1 MKKFFVLA
9 IISAAL
15 VWNACSQ
22 AKGAYID
29 LRTGKT
35 IEIEKDP
42 VTGAWVNADNKEP
55 VYIYVDTKTKD
66 TIFGK
71 TGLVIN
77 GHVVKNN
84 GVYWYDGDEDNI
96 GWNDKV
102 EDGDYKYKS
111 GDMKE
116 KVDEDGDVKIKDGD
130 TKTKIDG
137 ETREKKVKN

>member
-1 MKKFFVLA
+1 MKKSFVLLF
-9 IISAAL
+9 ISAAL
-15 VWNACSQ
+15 VWSACSRT
-22 AKGAYID
+22 KDAYLD
-29 LRTGKT
+29 LRSGKT

-42 VTGAWVNADNKEP
+42 VTGAWLNAETKEP
-55 VYIYVDTKTKD
+55 VYIYVDTEKND

-71 TGLVIN
+71 TGVVIN

-111 GDMKE
+111 GDYKE
-116 KVDEDGDVKIKDGD
+116 KIEEDGDVKIKDGD
-130 TKTKIDG
+130 KKTKIDG
-137 ETREKKVKN
+137 ETREKKVKD